1 VAEEPLDPNGR
12 GEENLLKML
21 TEDAYLENYNAD
33 FLRFHEPFY
42 PVILREKDF
51 FKKKSYI

>member
-1 VAEEPLDPNGR
+1 
-12 GEENLLKML
+12 MM

-42 PVILREKDF
+42 PVIIREKDF